1 MTDFERLDM
10 LKVIFLNFT
19 FNFHTFSKLETCS
32 FPIKT
37 YSFRFAVWFSIMSFL
52 FRIFYKFSKFLQ
64 ILITFITDTF
74 RIIFQVLYTFQEFLL
89 LKIVVL
95 KLLTGIFDLC
105 YFFNLYHL
113 IVFFVHMLLKE
124 IGNVKLEENSF
135 QLNFKVV

>member
-1 MTDFERLDM
+1 
-10 LKVIFLNFT
+10 
-19 FNFHTFSKLETCS
+19 
-32 FPIKT
+32 
-37 YSFRFAVWFSIMSFL
+37 MSFL
-52 FRIFYKFSKFLQ
+52 FRIFYKFSKFLR

-74 RIIFQVLYTFQEFLL
+74 SIIFQVLYTFQEFLL

>member
-1 MTDFERLDM
+1 
-10 LKVIFLNFT
+10 
-19 FNFHTFSKLETCS
+19 
-32 FPIKT
+32 
-37 YSFRFAVWFSIMSFL
+37 MSFL
-52 FRIFYKFSKFLQ
+52 FTIFYKFFKFLQ
-64 ILITFITDTF
+64 ILITSITDTF

-95 KLLTGIFDLC
+95 KLLIGIFDLC